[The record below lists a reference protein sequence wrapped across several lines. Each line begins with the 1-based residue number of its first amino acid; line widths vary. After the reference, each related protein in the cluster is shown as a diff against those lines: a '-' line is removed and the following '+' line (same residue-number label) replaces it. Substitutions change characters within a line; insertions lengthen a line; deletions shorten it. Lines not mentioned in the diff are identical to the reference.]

1 MEVRKVV
8 TPIIEAPNLVLI
20 SGSMFS
26 GKSKKLI
33 EIIDSYVGNKK
44 EVLIFKPKLD
54 KRDLGVVK
62 SRDYN
67 HTYDA
72 YLIGDG
78 KAPQFKKGYLD
89 TVDVIVVD
97 EAQFLDKRAFR
108 YVIGL
113 VNGYGIPVIFA
124 GLDKDFKGED
134 FTPMTWIKDLNPHEI
149 KLKAKCFC
157 CGKHTASQSRR
168 IVNNEVTLHGEQVLC
183 GDTESYI
190 AVCPKCDKQ
199 ILKGRG
205 L

>member
-1 MEVRKVV
+1 MEARKIV
-8 TPIIEAPNLVLI
+8 TPTIESPNIVLI
-20 SGSMFS
+20 TGSMYA

-67 HTYDA
+67 RTYDA
-72 YLIGDG
+72 YLVGDG
-78 KAPQFKKGYLD
+78 VVPTFKKGYLD
-89 TVDVIVVD
+89 TVDVVVVD
-97 EAQFLDKRAFR
+97 EAQFLDYRALKFIIELSR
-108 YVIGL
+108 
-113 VNGYGIPVIFA
+113 GYNIPVIFA
-124 GLDKDFKGED
+124 GLNFDFRGKI
-134 FTPMTWIKDLNPHEI
+134 FTPIKKIRDLNPHEI
-149 KLKAKCFC
+149 ELKAKCFT
-157 CGKHTASQSRR
+157 CGSQTANQSRR
-168 IVNNEVTLHGEQVLC
+168 IVNNEVVLHGEQVLC